1 MSQNVDENE
10 EYELNNTPKKQSI
23 IKSSLANRD
32 QKQQQRRFITRN
44 SNSNDPESR
53 NLLKSKVDSENT
65 DIGLLLFFLLNLYC
79 VNISK
84 KNKI

>member
-44 SNSNDPESR
+44 NNSNDPESR
-53 NLLKSKVDSENT
+53 NLLKFKADSENT
-65 DIGLLLFFLLNLYC
+65 DIG
-79 VNISK
+79 
-84 KNKI
+84 